1 MLVSLNRYKEER
13 KILKITKDLIK
24 YNFSKGNKPQ
34 YLVIHDT
41 GNKKK
46 GANARA
52 HYKYFNGADRGA
64 SAHFF
69 VDDKEIIQVVK
80 ESDASWHCG
89 DGRGKYGISNFN
101 SLGIEICINEDSDY
115 KETLENTLALVRTLQ
130 AKHGIQDERV
140 VRHFDASKKI
150 CPRSMSAHNW
160 KIWEEFKRRL
170 AKLELEERE
179 LQQAIKILKELAI
192 INSPEYWLKNARK
205 GKKIKG
211 EYAASVLKRVIAL
224 CYQ

>member
-1 MLVSLNRYKEER
+1 MQRGEE
-13 KILKITKDLIK
+13 ILKITEDLIK
-24 YNFSKGNKPQ
+24 YNFSRGNKAQ

-41 GNKKK
+41 GNRKK

-115 KETLENTLALVRTLQ
+115 EETLENTLALVRKLQ

-160 KIWEEFKRRL
+160 KKWEEFKRRL